1 MTPLTSA
8 SRTPGGTRSPPGR
21 GHDGGAPRPGR
32 GARLRVLDRGL
43 DRALR
48 RAQARPP
55 SATPGLTVGSVT
67 ATSAALAW
75 TQPFAPTA
83 YALSQAPGT
92 VTGCPPAPGI
102 ASSGCTAT
110 SLSPNTTYTW
120 TLAASLP
127 LVGEPLHGHGD
138 HQQAG
143 NSRPATLSALTP
155 TTATAGTGFSATA
168 TVTGNA
174 GYGTPAGTATLSL
187 YAGSTCAGAPAY
199 TSAAQTLTGGATT
212 TTLHPALGTY
222 SWRATYTP
230 TDTVN
235 LTSTSACSAPVTV
248 TAAGATYAGRSAR
261 HRDEQQQQRGRP
273 LPGRD
278 CDRRPDAPRGG
289 QQRHPDLHG
298 LIVRLEHRRQR
309 RPGRIGHADHRVVA
323 CRRRAETSVT
333 LASLKTNSDGA
344 TAWVLDYKNAGT
356 PALAGVSSGTA
367 SSASALTPTGLTT
380 TAPDTTVIS
389 LVGINTA
396 AALSLQTPQGFAARA
411 SLQNATGVGRALRC
425 RRPVRRHGREPGAP
439 HDVDRRGDRQ
449 PVGLH
454 HRGLQSLTGLA
465 PRRSPEVGRLRAG
478 DREGRRSRRGHRRD
492 KYAEFTLRR
501 AILPSGEPSS
511 ACRHDGS
518 QGGQA
523 LSSRLFSLAPS
534 RHRRSRPLLAGG
546 LSAVL
551 ALALTAS
558 PAPPLLWR
566 RSTSTHR
573 PRPRR
578 SAPPSPSSPRPTTP
592 RERRRGR
599 DDHLHRHGREHRRWF
614 GDHGRQR

>member
-1 MTPLTSA
+1 MTPLTSRQGP
-8 SRTPGGTRSPPGR
+8 RTPGR
-21 GHDGGAPRPGR
+21 HPR
-32 GARLRVLDRGL
+32 ARLAAAMTAGLLVLVAGP
-43 DRALR
+43 AYGYWTASSTGPYA
-48 RAQARPP
+48 RAQAATL
-55 SATPGLTVGSVT
+55 ATPGLTVGSVT

-120 TLAASLP
+120 TLAASLHTWVSP
-127 LVGEPLHGHGD
+127 STVTATTSK
-138 HQQAG
+138 QATTT
-143 NSRPATLSALTP
+143 TLSALTP

-248 TAAGATYAGRSAR
+248 TAAGATYAGA
-261 HRDEQQQQRGRP
+261 G
-273 LPGRD
+273 
-278 CDRRPDAPRGG
+278 APVTVTSSSSNVVVPYPAGTATGDLMLLVVVNNATQTSTVSSSGWNVVDNAGLGG
-289 QQRHPDLHG
+289 SGMQ
-298 LIVRLEHRRQR
+298 ITAWW
-309 RPGRIGHADHRVVA
+309 HAA
-323 CRRRAETSVT
+323 GAETSVT

-411 SLQNATGVGRALRC
+411 SLQNATGVGRTLGVA
-425 RRPVRRHGREPGAP
+425 
-439 HDVDRRGDRQ
+439 DRFAATAG
-449 PVGLH
+449 
-454 HRGLQSLTGLA
+454 SLT
-465 PRRSPEVGRLRAG
+465 PPTWT
-478 DREGRRSRRGHRRD
+478 EG
-492 KYAEFTLRR
+492 A
-501 AILPSGEPSS
+501 
-511 ACRHDGS
+511 
-518 QGGQA
+518 
-523 LSSRLFSLAPS
+523 
-534 RHRRSRPLLAGG
+534 
-546 LSAVL
+546 
-551 ALALTAS
+551 TAS
-558 PAPPLLWR
+558 QWAYI
-566 RSTSTHR
+566 TV
-573 PRPRR
+573 
-578 SAPPSPSSPRPTTP
+578 AFSS
-592 RERRRGR
+592 
-599 DDHLHRHGREHRRWF
+599 
-614 GDHGRQR
+614 